1 MNRID
6 LLFEKKDNGIL
17 SIFMTAGYPNL
28 DDTVSIIEALDE
40 AGVDMIEIGIPF
52 SDPIADGP
60 VIQHSSM
67 AALANGM
74 SIDLLMEQLK
84 EIRTKTTLPLILM
97 GYINPVMQF
106 GIEKFCRMAANVGI
120 DGFIIPDLPLIVFE
134 REWKPIIAKHGLH
147 MIFLI
152 TPNTSPERIK
162 AIDEASG
169 GFIYM
174 VTAPGTTGGGLKNDA
189 DQQQYFERV
198 NSMNLQHPLI
208 AGFGVK
214 NKEDLEVLG
223 HYTSGAIVGSHF
235 VNALSQDGDLKNNV
249 NKCISEL
256 RKG

>member
-74 SIDLLMEQLK
+74 SIDLLMDQLK

-120 DGFIIPDLPLIVFE
+120 DGFIF
-134 REWKPIIAKHGLH
+134 PIFRSSSSKENGSQL
-147 MIFLI
+147 
-152 TPNTSPERIK
+152 
-162 AIDEASG
+162 
-169 GFIYM
+169 
-174 VTAPGTTGGGLKNDA
+174 
-189 DQQQYFERV
+189 
-198 NSMNLQHPLI
+198 LQNMD
-208 AGFGVK
+208 F
-214 NKEDLEVLG
+214 
-223 HYTSGAIVGSHF
+223 T
-235 VNALSQDGDLKNNV
+235 
-249 NKCISEL
+249 
-256 RKG
+256 

>member
-74 SIDLLMEQLK
+74 SIDLLMDQLK

-106 GIEKFCRMAANVGI
+106 
-120 DGFIIPDLPLIVFE
+120 
-134 REWKPIIAKHGLH
+134 
-147 MIFLI
+147 
-152 TPNTSPERIK
+152 
-162 AIDEASG
+162 
-169 GFIYM
+169 
-174 VTAPGTTGGGLKNDA
+174 
-189 DQQQYFERV
+189 
-198 NSMNLQHPLI
+198 
-208 AGFGVK
+208 
-214 NKEDLEVLG
+214 
-223 HYTSGAIVGSHF
+223 
-235 VNALSQDGDLKNNV
+235 
-249 NKCISEL
+249 
-256 RKG
+256 

>member
-67 AALANGM
+67 AALVNGM

-84 EIRTKTTLPLILM
+84 DIRTKTALPLILM

-106 GIEKFCRMAANVGI
+106 GIEKFCSL
-120 DGFIIPDLPLIVFE
+120 DGVYQSCD
-134 REWKPIIAKHGLH
+134 
-147 MIFLI
+147 
-152 TPNTSPERIK
+152 
-162 AIDEASG
+162 AIW
-169 GFIYM
+169 
-174 VTAPGTTGGGLKNDA
+174 N
-189 DQQQYFERV
+189 
-198 NSMNLQHPLI
+198 
-208 AGFGVK
+208 
-214 NKEDLEVLG
+214 
-223 HYTSGAIVGSHF
+223 
-235 VNALSQDGDLKNNV
+235 
-249 NKCISEL
+249 
-256 RKG
+256 

>member
-74 SIDLLMEQLK
+74 SIDLLMDQLK

-97 GYINPVMQF
+97 GYINPVMQ
-106 GIEKFCRMAANVGI
+106 I
-120 DGFIIPDLPLIVFE
+120 L
-134 REWKPIIAKHGLH
+134 
-147 MIFLI
+147 
-152 TPNTSPERIK
+152 
-162 AIDEASG
+162 
-169 GFIYM
+169 
-174 VTAPGTTGGGLKNDA
+174 
-189 DQQQYFERV
+189 
-198 NSMNLQHPLI
+198 
-208 AGFGVK
+208 
-214 NKEDLEVLG
+214 
-223 HYTSGAIVGSHF
+223 
-235 VNALSQDGDLKNNV
+235 QDGG
-249 NKCISEL
+249 KCRYRWIHNSRSSAHRL
-256 RKG
+256 RKRMEANYCKTWTSHDLFNYT